1 MVEWKK
7 LPTRAN
13 YSVSDQGQVR
23 NDKTGRILKQSPNK
37 HGYARVSLSN
47 GASNNPSILFP
58 HRVVAELF
66 IPNPNNLPVVN
77 HKNTDKMDPRKDNLE
92 WTTYKENTRHAIANK
107 LWDPVK
113 ISKKANEAS
122 VLVNSKPL
130 KVIGSDGSSKEF
142 PSISSASRELGIP
155 YTTFQRAI
163 KRGTTVKGFNIGS
176 KE

>member
-1 MVEWKK
+1 MNEWKK

-23 NDKTGRILKQSPNK
+23 NDKTGRILKQSPDK

-47 GASNNPSILFP
+47 GGGNNPTILFP
-58 HRVVAELF
+58 HRAVAELF

-77 HKNTDKMDPRKDNLE
+77 HKNADKMDTRKDNLE
-92 WTTYKENTRHAIANK
+92 WTTNKENTEHAIANN

-113 ISKKANEAS
+113 VSKKANEAS
-122 VLVNSKPL
+122 LLVNSKPL
-130 KVIGSDGSSKEF
+130 KVIGPDASSKEF

-155 YTTFQRAI
+155 PTTLRRAI
-163 KRGTTVKGFNIGS
+163 RAGTTVNGFNIV
-176 KE
+176 K